1 MTDREIHPE
10 TRAARQPAPRATS
23 SLKIRL
29 DNGISDGKDF
39 KAGRGSLLGAFSSW
53 AADGGLSKQKP
64 PSDERRRDP
73 RLSGVECL
81 ARVGW
86 RVWGRIKSTDALI
99 INISRGGAQVFLD
112 SRPPVRRS
120 IWLFLENP
128 SGARVAKARVIKL
141 RELASGQVMAHVSF
155 RKPCS
160 FAFFEAAVCGQAASD
175 PKTRPTRTVRPAAAS
190 KPLSAG

>member
-1 MTDREIHPE
+1 MTDSEIHPA
-10 TRAARQPAPRATS
+10 RHAALQPPSRPTS

-29 DNGISDGKDF
+29 DNGNGDGKDL

-53 AADGGLSKQKP
+53 VAEAGLSKQKP
-64 PSDERRRDP
+64 PSDERRREP
-73 RLSGVECL
+73 RQSGVECL

-86 RVWGRIKSTDALI
+86 RVWGRLKSIDVLI

-112 SRPPVRRS
+112 SRPPARRS
-120 IWLFLENP
+120 IWLFLEST
-128 SGARVAKARVIKL
+128 SGARVAKARVLKL
-141 RELASGQVMAHVSF
+141 RELASGQIVAHVAF

-175 PKTRPTRTVRPAAAS
+175 PRARLTRTVPTPAAS
-190 KPLSAG
+190 KPLSAE